1 MNGCLDRNCCSIDVL
16 IVSLFDPLTQQAS
29 ALLGLDVIC
38 YLDISIRDTISSL
51 NFIWRAF
58 HVGNA
63 RAKTTILVFPRDWS
77 PVLFEENE
85 LQATSSRD
93 QGS

>member
-29 ALLGLDVIC
+29 ASLGLDVIC

-51 NFIWRAF
+51 NFI
-58 HVGNA
+58 
-63 RAKTTILVFPRDWS
+63 
-77 PVLFEENE
+77 
-85 LQATSSRD
+85 
-93 QGS
+93 